1 MPDVRQIAQDIV
13 TREGG
18 YVNDPADPGGPTKHG
33 VTLGTLRA
41 LARDVNADGVVDG
54 ADLRALNTAQ
64 AVEIFLTR
72 YFDRPGLC
80 LLPGA
85 LQASVFD
92 MYVNAGS
99 MAIKLLQRVLTAQ
112 GHKLRCDGVL
122 GPATLAA
129 VHACGAPALVDLY
142 GVARRDFYY
151 QLADARPASR
161 KYALRRDG
169 GKGGWI
175 LRAEEFISPAL
186 RLTQTQHQARVAAWT

>member
-80 LLPGA
+80 LLPAA

>member
-1 MPDVRQIAQDIV
+1 MPNVRQIAQDIV

-41 LARDVNADGVVDG
+41 LARDVNADGVVDI

-80 LLPGA
+80 LLPAA

-142 GVARRDFYY
+142 GVARRNFYY

>member
-41 LARDVNADGVVDG
+41 LARDVNADGVVDI

-80 LLPGA
+80 LLPAA

>member
-1 MPDVRQIAQDIV
+1 MPNVRQIAQDIV

-41 LARDVNADGVVDG
+41 LARDVNADGVVDI

-80 LLPGA
+80 LLPAA

-161 KYALRRDG
+161 KYALRHDG

>member
-1 MPDVRQIAQDIV
+1 MPNVRQIAQDIV

-41 LARDVNADGVVDG
+41 LARDVNADGVVDI

-80 LLPGA
+80 LLPAA

-186 RLTQTQHQARVAAWT
+186 RLTQAQHQARVAAWT

>member
-1 MPDVRQIAQDIV
+1 MPNVRQIAQDIV

-80 LLPGA
+80 LLPAA

>member
-54 ADLRALNTAQ
+54 TDLRALNTAQ

-80 LLPGA
+80 LLPAA

-129 VHACGAPALVDLY
+129 VYACGAPALVDLY

>member
-1 MPDVRQIAQDIV
+1 MPNVRQIAQDIV

-41 LARDVNADGVVDG
+41 LARDVNADGVVDI

-80 LLPGA
+80 LLPAA

-175 LRAEEFISPAL
+175 TRAEDFISPAL